1 MSVRFPAPRVAS
13 FTDRITNYLFRFQS
27 WISASRI
34 LPTDGVVLA
43 TC

>member
-13 FTDRITNYLFRFQS
+13 FTDKITNNIFRAQS
-27 WISASRI
+27 WMSASRI
-34 LPTDGVVLA
+34 LPTGGVVLA